1 MNPIRE
7 KIVVGER
14 RARYVERQLS
24 GRKPMTAISRGFAML
39 ELEYHRAALM
49 ALRYHEAVLT
59 GGQVQDRVKLENLTA
74 ELERQPYDLPE
85 IAGARAIIKLDA
97 DEEEEREHHGS

>member
-7 KIVVGER
+7 KIIVGER

-49 ALRYHEAVLT
+49 ALRYHEGVLS
-59 GGQVQDRVKLENLTA
+59 GGQVQERVDLEHLTA
-74 ELERQPYDLPE
+74 ELERQPYHLPE
-85 IAGARAIIKLDA
+85 IDGARAIIELDA
-97 DEEEEREHHGS
+97 EQEERKK